1 VKEVSMRPDEYRILV
16 EQSPIL
22 IWCSDTAAECDS
34 LKDVE
39 AYLMEY
45 LNTVFSYGGC
55 PDCLRKHCPGHEQDK
70 ASAMGT
76 GALWIHC
83 AS

>member
-1 VKEVSMRPDEYRILV
+1 MKEVSMRPDEYRILV

-22 IWCSDTAAECDS
+22 IRRSDTTAECDS

-39 AYLMEY
+39 AYLMVY
-45 LNTVFSYGGC
+45 SDTVFSHGIC
-55 PDCLRKHCPGHEQDK
+55 PDCLRKYYPAHEQDK
-70 ASAMGT
+70 ACAAGK